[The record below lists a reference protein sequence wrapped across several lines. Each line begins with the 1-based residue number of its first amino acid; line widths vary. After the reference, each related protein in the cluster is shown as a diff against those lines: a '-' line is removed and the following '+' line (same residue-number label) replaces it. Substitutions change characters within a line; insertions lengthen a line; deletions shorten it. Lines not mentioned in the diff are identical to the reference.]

1 MRRSYGVVV
10 KLGEVIVKCL
20 LLVIV
25 LFFSSNSMRAK
36 GGDTFQVQLEEGV
49 TAWFTI
55 LSEEEKTCQ
64 IGLGVTDYNSSTIP
78 DGTIGKIT
86 IPGTVNG
93 YTVTTIGWGAFM
105 GCSDITNVVIP
116 NTIRKIQPQA
126 FRESGL
132 TSIDIPSS
140 VKEIIGAVFCDC
152 SQLKSVVLH
161 DGLLSIGSSG
171 FSNCTSLS
179 SIIIPKSVQTISNY
193 AFSKCTALSSVTI
206 DNASLTIG
214 KSAFSNC
221 EQLSSFVMGNAVTS
235 IGGWAFDGCSMLPS
249 IDFSETLTQIGEYA
263 FNKCGL
269 TSVTIP
275 GNVETIE
282 DYSFSQCSQLASV
295 TFGEGIKNINR
306 FAFANCS
313 KLKDIYFPTSLLS
326 IGESAFVGA
335 SIEEVR
341 FPDRLE
347 SIGAN
352 AFSKCEA
359 LSSLY
364 FGKGLKFVG
373 SSVFYN
379 CSKISYVD
387 IGDLA
392 NWCQIEFDPDYGINS
407 YDSNF
412 GRFVCPANPLA
423 YTRKIYLNGEPL
435 DELDIPSTVTAIKN
449 FTFNNVIRFDKVI
462 IPNTIKSIGR
472 CAFSGCTDLS
482 QVYFLSGQTLESIG
496 DDAFQ
501 GCINLLEIGLPSTIN
516 KLGGAFRNCTNLE
529 TVNIPENIIEIS
541 DYTFYNCSKLA
552 DISIPEGVKTIG
564 SWAFSGCISLSRIII
579 PSSVEI
585 IGTEAFG
592 NCEGLGGVYIKD
604 LAKWCGIKFGNSQ
617 YQGNTYATSDKQT
630 NPLIYGTNLYVNNQ
644 LVTDLIIPDGVET
657 IEDFAFWGAGM
668 ISSVTIPNSVKSI
681 GKKAF
686 STCANL
692 RSIFLP
698 STIEGLDE
706 ETFFE
711 LDKQCP
717 KAVYKESSNKNN
729 VKVYIN
735 DIGNWIT
742 KNYGSAFSHM
752 GSYGKI
758 QLELYLNGEPV
769 TDLVVPSNIT
779 ELGEYVFT
787 YVKMNS
793 VVLHKNVES
802 VHWSNFQR
810 STITTIYSYAK
821 FAPTFNNVSS
831 YFNLT
836 PLTAIYV
843 PKGRGE
849 NYKNNWPTHANIIFE
864 MEDSPSEVLS
874 FVDSEVKQICVDNWD
889 IDGNGEF
896 SEDEAKAVTD
906 LNNVFKNNTIITSF
920 DELKYFTGLKAIY
933 YGDFDGCTNL
943 ETITLPASL
952 EVIGDAPFGNCNALK
967 SIVIPA
973 SVKKI
978 GKANIGTYLWNLES
992 IQVEE
997 GNTVYDSRDNCNA
1010 IIETASNKLI
1020 AGCQSTVIPDDVT
1033 TIAAWAFNTCMEK
1046 TIVIPEGVTTI
1057 EKNAF
1062 MGNHFKTIVMPSTLT
1077 SMTWA
1082 FQGCSLKLVES
1093 HITNPFALD
1102 ELTFDMAAN
1111 AVLYVPKGTKDKYEA
1126 MEGWKKFSAIIEI
1139 EEETADNILN
1149 FEDEAVKQLCLANW
1163 DVNASGELSFNE
1175 AAGILNLERVF
1186 YTSNISKFQ
1195 ELKYFTRLKSISE
1208 YAFRESGL
1216 SSVVLPQSVESIDH
1230 GAFLGCKMTEI
1241 DIPASVTSIG
1251 ENAFLRC
1258 KNLTS
1263 VNVNWMEPVAIDEKA
1278 FPTRANI
1285 VLNVPVGT
1293 KAAYQDASYWKDFK
1307 DILSIYEGAS
1317 GIYSIEDNDAT
1328 LTDGSNMVQKET
1340 VIPSS
1345 ITIDG
1350 EEFAVTAI
1358 GENAFANNTEMTQL
1372 TIPESIS
1379 EIGQGAFAG
1388 CSALEV
1394 IYNYRKEPI
1403 PLGNAVAAARTR
1415 GADGSDV
1422 FAGVNKE
1429 TCVLYVPAGSKSKY
1443 AAADGW
1449 KEFQTI
1455 KEFGVVATKP
1465 GDANSDEKINVA
1477 DIVEIVNFMKKT
1489 PSEHFNE
1496 ANADVNAD
1504 GDVDDEDIKAI
1515 EDYLLN
1521 VEPKTLKELKAQV
1534 NLGGDFSGHLGWY
1547 VDGEGNISSSDADAV
1562 GRICYI
1568 STSDVDI
1575 AFVGSRILVL
1585 ANEDI
1590 TNQHGITWGVY
1601 GEPMHLTATKEP
1613 EGLCGYN
1620 NTNTLQAFG
1629 HERKVRDAAGTKVEY
1644 ESGYPAACY
1653 AWNYSGAKPVG
1664 ASHWFLPSFIQCK
1677 KMLTAARKSG
1687 TGQLSSGKVY
1697 WSSTDNSGNF
1707 AYFYTLSQ
1715 TGDNPKDYTLNL
1727 DPDYEES
1734 WKETWEK
1741 WSTFG
1746 VRACYAY

>member
-1 MRRSYGVVV
+1 MR
-10 KLGEVIVKCL
+10 KI
-20 LLVIV
+20 LLVLVILPLVVHADIV
-25 LFFSSNSMRAK
+25 EIDGIWYDVISKGEIAK
-36 GGDTFQVQLEEGV
+36 VIKSQG
-49 TAWFTI
+49 
-55 LSEEEKTCQ
+55 EK
-64 IGLGVTDYNSSTIP
+64 
-78 DGTIGKIT
+78 
-86 IPGTVNG
+86 
-93 YTVTTIGWGAFM
+93 YTGA
-105 GCSDITNVVIP
+105 IVIP
-116 NTIRKIQPQA
+116 ETINHDGISCKVTEIGNQA
-126 FRESGL
+126 F
-132 TSIDIPSS
+132 
-140 VKEIIGAVFCDC
+140 F
-152 SQLKSVVLH
+152 
-161 DGLLSIGSSG
+161 
-171 FSNCTSLS
+171 NCR
-179 SIIIPKSVQTISNY
+179 
-193 AFSKCTALSSVTI
+193 
-206 DNASLTIG
+206 D
-214 KSAFSNC
+214 
-221 EQLSSFVMGNAVTS
+221 VTS
-235 IGGWAFDGCSMLPS
+235 ISLPKT
-249 IDFSETLTQIGEYA
+249 IV
-263 FNKCGL
+263 
-269 TSVTIP
+269 SV
-275 GNVETIE
+275 
-282 DYSFSQCSQLASV
+282 DL
-295 TFGEGIKNINR
+295 
-306 FAFANCS
+306 
-313 KLKDIYFPTSLLS
+313 
-326 IGESAFVGA
+326 
-335 SIEEVR
+335 
-341 FPDRLE
+341 
-347 SIGAN
+347 N
-352 AFSKCEA
+352 AFGGC
-359 LSSLY
+359 Y
-364 FGKGLKFVG
+364 GLNA
-373 SSVFYN
+373 VF
-379 CSKISYVD
+379 I
-387 IGDLA
+387 
-392 NWCQIEFDPDYGINS
+392 
-407 YDSNF
+407 
-412 GRFVCPANPLA
+412 
-423 YTRKIYLNGEPL
+423 
-435 DELDIPSTVTAIKN
+435 
-449 FTFNNVIRFDKVI
+449 
-462 IPNTIKSIGR
+462 
-472 CAFSGCTDLS
+472 TDL
-482 QVYFLSGQTLESIG
+482 T
-496 DDAFQ
+496 A
-501 GCINLLEIGLPSTIN
+501 
-516 KLGGAFRNCTNLE
+516 
-529 TVNIPENIIEIS
+529 
-541 DYTFYNCSKLA
+541 
-552 DISIPEGVKTIG
+552 
-564 SWAFSGCISLSRIII
+564 
-579 PSSVEI
+579 
-585 IGTEAFG
+585 
-592 NCEGLGGVYIKD
+592 
-604 LAKWCGIKFGNSQ
+604 WCNIKFGYRDS
-617 YQGNTYATSDKQT
+617 
-630 NPLIYGTNLYVNNQ
+630 NPLSEAHHLFLNNQ
-644 LVTDLIIPDGVET
+644 EIKGDLIIPDGVET
-657 IEDFAFWGAGM
+657 IGNYTFCKCTELTSVVLNNGVIAIGENAFNGCAKL
-668 ISSVTIPNSVKSI
+668 SSVTIPSSLTDIGNSAFEGCSSLNSVFITSLVAWCNIKFKDNPLRYAGHLYMNNEEIKELVIPNDVKSI
-681 GKKAF
+681 DNTFPNCKNLTSVVFPNSMMEIGSSSFLNCTGLTSVSIPDNVTTIGSKAF
-686 STCANL
+686 SGCSNL
-692 RSIFLP
+692 KSISFGKGLKYIQS
-698 STIEGLDE
+698 STFEDCENLVSISFPNGLLE
-706 ETFFE
+706 IGTSAFQNCKS
-711 LDKQCP
+711 L
-717 KAVYKESSNKNN
+717 SSVVIPNN
-729 VKVYIN
+729 VTTISYN
-735 DIGNWIT
+735 
-742 KNYGSAFSHM
+742 AFR
-752 GSYGKI
+752 GCKGLI
-758 QLELYLNGEPV
+758 
-769 TDLVVPSNIT
+769 
-779 ELGEYVFT
+779 
-787 YVKMNS
+787 S
-793 VVLHKNVES
+793 VVLGSGVKTGTIGGTTSVYFGDYVFADCENLKHVYCLIES
-802 VHWSNFQR
+802 IIPNMAN
-810 STITTIYSYAK
+810 I
-821 FAPTFNNVSS
+821 FNNSYPQFATLHVVHPMVEEYKSTNPWSEFMVVS
-831 YFNLT
+831 LT
-836 PLTAIYV
+836 PEELKLDADKCKKIIDFADLNVKSKLISLYDYDGDGELSEGEAEYVNDNSFVKCCFKDDKDLTSFNELKYFTGITKIEPEKFMNCTGLTSVSIGEGVTIVGYNAFMGCTALTSVTIPRSMNTVGSDAFMYCVKLSSVSVFATIPPKTYEYSFSNRRNATLYV
-843 PKGRGE
+843 PKGCKPVYEAADYWKEFGLILEMDVDGQTNNLLPFADGE
-849 NYKNNWPTHANIIFE
+849 VRRLCI
-864 MEDSPSEVLS
+864 
-874 FVDSEVKQICVDNWD
+874 QNWD
-889 IDGNGEF
+889 VDGNGEF

-906 LNNVFKNNTIITSF
+906 LNNVFKNNTIITNF
-920 DELKYFTGLKAIY
+920 DELKYFTGLKVIN
-933 YGDFDGCTNL
+933 YGDFGGCSNL
-943 ETITLPASL
+943 ESIILPASL
-952 EVIGDAPFGNCNALK
+952 EEIGEAPFDNCSALK

-1033 TIAAWAFNTCMEK
+1033 TIAASAFNTCMEK
-1046 TIVIPEGVTTI
+1046 PIVIPEGVTNI

-1062 MGNHFKTIVMPSTLT
+1062 MGNHFKTIVLPSTLT

-1111 AVLYVPKGTKDKYEA
+1111 AVIYVPKGTKEKYET

-1139 EEETADNILN
+1139 EEETADNIIN
-1149 FEDEAVKQLCLANW
+1149 FEDETVKQLCLSNW

-1504 GDVDDEDIKAI
+1504 GDVDDDDIKAI

-1534 NLGGDFSGHLGWY
+1534 NLGGDFSGYLGWY
-1547 VDGEGNISSSDADAV
+1547 VDGEGNISSCDADAV

-1629 HERKVRDAAGTKVEY
+1629 HERKVRDASGIKVEY

-1715 TGDNPKDYTLNL
+1715 TGDNPKDYRLNL

>member
-1 MRRSYGVVV
+1 MR
-10 KLGEVIVKCL
+10 KI
-20 LLVIV
+20 LLVLVILPLVVHADIV
-25 LFFSSNSMRAK
+25 EIDGIWYDVISKGEIAK
-36 GGDTFQVQLEEGV
+36 VIKSQG
-49 TAWFTI
+49 
-55 LSEEEKTCQ
+55 EK
-64 IGLGVTDYNSSTIP
+64 YS
-78 DGTIGKIT
+78 
-86 IPGTVNG
+86 
-93 YTVTTIGWGAFM
+93 GA
-105 GCSDITNVVIP
+105 IVIP
-116 NTIRKIQPQA
+116 ETINHDGISCKVTEIGNQA
-126 FRESGL
+126 F
-132 TSIDIPSS
+132 
-140 VKEIIGAVFCDC
+140 F
-152 SQLKSVVLH
+152 
-161 DGLLSIGSSG
+161 
-171 FSNCTSLS
+171 NCR
-179 SIIIPKSVQTISNY
+179 
-193 AFSKCTALSSVTI
+193 
-206 DNASLTIG
+206 D
-214 KSAFSNC
+214 
-221 EQLSSFVMGNAVTS
+221 VTS
-235 IGGWAFDGCSMLPS
+235 ISLPKT
-249 IDFSETLTQIGEYA
+249 IV
-263 FNKCGL
+263 
-269 TSVTIP
+269 SV
-275 GNVETIE
+275 
-282 DYSFSQCSQLASV
+282 DL
-295 TFGEGIKNINR
+295 
-306 FAFANCS
+306 
-313 KLKDIYFPTSLLS
+313 
-326 IGESAFVGA
+326 
-335 SIEEVR
+335 
-341 FPDRLE
+341 
-347 SIGAN
+347 N
-352 AFSKCEA
+352 AFGGC
-359 LSSLY
+359 Y
-364 FGKGLKFVG
+364 GLNAV
-373 SSVFYN
+373 Y
-379 CSKISYVD
+379 I
-387 IGDLA
+387 
-392 NWCQIEFDPDYGINS
+392 
-407 YDSNF
+407 
-412 GRFVCPANPLA
+412 
-423 YTRKIYLNGEPL
+423 
-435 DELDIPSTVTAIKN
+435 
-449 FTFNNVIRFDKVI
+449 
-462 IPNTIKSIGR
+462 
-472 CAFSGCTDLS
+472 TDL
-482 QVYFLSGQTLESIG
+482 T
-496 DDAFQ
+496 A
-501 GCINLLEIGLPSTIN
+501 
-516 KLGGAFRNCTNLE
+516 
-529 TVNIPENIIEIS
+529 
-541 DYTFYNCSKLA
+541 
-552 DISIPEGVKTIG
+552 
-564 SWAFSGCISLSRIII
+564 
-579 PSSVEI
+579 
-585 IGTEAFG
+585 
-592 NCEGLGGVYIKD
+592 
-604 LAKWCGIKFGNSQ
+604 WCKIKFGYRDS
-617 YQGNTYATSDKQT
+617 
-630 NPLIYGTNLYVNNQ
+630 NPLSEANHLFLNGQEVKGE
-644 LVTDLIIPDGVET
+644 LVIPDGVET
-657 IEDFAFWGAGM
+657 IGNYAFQNCTELTSVVIDNSVTSIGENAFNGCGKLA
-668 ISSVTIPNSVKSI
+668 SVTIPSSVVVIGRSAFDGCTSLNSVFITNLTAWCNIKFDNNPLKYAGHLFLNSEEVINLVIPEGITTIGYAFPNCKSLTSVIFPNTMTEI
-681 GKKAF
+681 GASSFEDCTGLTSVSIPDNVTVLGASAF
-686 STCANL
+686 SGCSNL
-692 RSIFLP
+692 QSVDLGA
-698 STIEGLDE
+698 GL
-706 ETFFE
+706 
-711 LDKQCP
+711 K
-717 KAVYKESSNKNN
+717 
-729 VKVYIN
+729 YIR
-735 DIGNWIT
+735 
-742 KNYGSAFSHM
+742 GSAFMDCEKLASVVFPI
-752 GSYGKI
+752 GLVEIGANSFRNCVSLSSVVIPNSVTTLDYYAFYGCKGLTSI
-758 QLELYLNGEPV
+758 VLGRGLKSGTIGNTTSVYFGDYVFAGCEKLEHVYCFIE
-769 TDLVVPSNIT
+769 SNIPNMANIFANSYPQYAT
-779 ELGEYVFT
+779 LHVVYPMLEDYKSANPWSEFGTTICLTPEELKLNKDKCKKVIDIADVNIKNKLISYYDYDGDGELNEGEAEYV
-787 YVKMNS
+787 
-793 VVLHKNVES
+793 
-802 VHWSNFQR
+802 
-810 STITTIYSYAK
+810 
-821 FAPTFNNVSS
+821 NND
-831 YFNLT
+831 
-836 PLTAIYV
+836 A
-843 PKGRGE
+843 
-849 NYKNNWPTHANIIFE
+849 FE
-864 MEDSPSEVLS
+864 
-874 FVDSEVKQICVDNWD
+874 KC
-889 IDGNGEF
+889 
-896 SEDEAKAVTD
+896 
-906 LNNVFKNNTIITSF
+906 VFKGNKEITSF
-920 DELKYFTGLKAIY
+920 DELKYFTSITKIEPEKFYDCSGLFSVCIGEGVTIIGYNAFMGCTALASVTIPSSLNTVGDDAFMYCVELTSVKNYATIPPAIYEYSFYNSKNAILYVPKGCKPVYEATTYWKEFKEIIEMDGEGETNPSISFADSQVKRICIENWDADGDGELSMDEAKAVTDLKNVFKNNTIITNFDELKYFTGLKVIN
-933 YGDFDGCTNL
+933 YGDFGGCSNL
-943 ETITLPASL
+943 ESIILPASL
-952 EVIGDAPFGNCNALK
+952 EEIGEAPFDNCSALK

-1033 TIAAWAFNTCMEK
+1033 TIAASAFNTCLEK
-1046 TIVIPEGVTTI
+1046 PIVIPEGVTNI

-1062 MGNHFKTIVMPSTLT
+1062 MGNHFKTIVLPSTLT

-1082 FQGCSLKLVES
+1082 FQGCSIKLVES

-1102 ELTFDMAAN
+1102 ELTFDMAAK
-1111 AVLYVPKGTKDKYEA
+1111 AVLYVPKGTKEKYEA

-1139 EEETADNILN
+1139 EEETADNIIN
-1149 FEDEAVKQLCLANW
+1149 FEDETVKQLCLTNW

-1216 SSVVLPQSVESIDH
+1216 ASVVLPPSVGSIDH

-1258 KNLTS
+1258 NSLAS
-1263 VNVNWMEPVAIDEKA
+1263 VKVNWQEPIAIDEKA
-1278 FPTRANI
+1278 FPTRTNI
-1285 VLNVPVGT
+1285 VLSVPIGT

-1307 DILSIYEGAS
+1307 EILSIYDGAS
-1317 GIYSIEDNDAT
+1317 GTYSIGDENAAT

-1358 GENAFANNTEMTQL
+1358 GENAFVNNTEMTQL

-1403 PLGNAVAAARTR
+1403 PLGNVVAAARTR
-1415 GADGSDV
+1415 SADGSDV

-1534 NLGGDFSGHLGWY
+1534 NLGGDFSGHLGWN

-1601 GEPMHLTATKEP
+1601 GEPTHLTATKEP

-1629 HERKVRDAAGTKVEY
+1629 HERKVRDVSGSKVEY

-1707 AYFYTLSQ
+1707 ASFYTLSQ

-1734 WKETWEK
+1734 WKETWEE
-1741 WSTFG
+1741 WSKFC